1 MYKGSS
7 VMLAANHT
15 NPDLPPIWV
24 ISLRR
29 SIERRAHITQHLKEH
44 NLPFEFF
51 DAIDGQTLTPD
62 QWARYDAQQ
71 AQHCMGR
78 ELAPGEIA
86 VALSHLTLYQR
97 MIDQNLDEVLILEDD
112 VVLKPEFVE
121 TLNRRG
127 DFPKDWELVLLCY
140 NWEII
145 SAWYRQ
151 PIFRTSEVVKFSRKV
166 VSSAAYL
173 LRQGGARK
181 LLAAGYPI
189 RIPSDNLMGGSVKTN
204 VKLYG
209 ISPTCVET
217 LHPCDPT
224 QSTIPEAINLRFQN
238 RTRLAEMGRLAVAW
252 HRLKLR
258 LRRLYYQLNPLTI
271 V

>member
-1 MYKGSS
+1 MNS
-7 VMLAANHT
+7 
-15 NPDLPPIWV
+15 DLPPVWV

-29 SIERRAHITQHLKEH
+29 STERRAHIIQHLKEH

-51 DAIDGQTLTPD
+51 DAIDGQLLTPD
-62 QWARYDAQQ
+62 QLARYDAQQ
-71 AQHCMGR
+71 AQQCMGR
-78 ELAPGEIA
+78 ELVSAEIA
-86 VALSHLTLYQR
+86 IALSHLTLYQR
-97 MIDQNLDEVLILEDD
+97 MVDQNLAEVLILEDD
-112 VVLKPEFVE
+112 VVLKPEFLE
-121 TLNRRG
+121 ILNRRT
-127 DFPKDWELVLLCY
+127 DFPKDWELVLLCH
-140 NWEII
+140 NWGII
-145 SAWYRQ
+145 SAWHRQ

-181 LLAAGYPI
+181 LLTAGYPI
-189 RIPSDNLMGGSVKTN
+189 RVPSDNLTGGGVKTN
-204 VKLYG
+204 VNLYG

-238 RTRLAEMGRLAVAW
+238 RARLEKMGRLAVAW

-258 LRRLYYQLNPLTI
+258 FRRLYYQLNPLTI